1 MELTLRMEVEVEQG
15 SKPVLFHTQGRL
27 MFGQV
32 REDAAVDLFLVKQ
45 MQSPTRLFVIA
56 SGGCTALSLLTV
68 DSCQVD
74 ALDISQ
80 AQIALVELKA
90 ALFKHLGFVAARQAC
105 TGDARGLFA
114 KVSSLLSPQ
123 ARAIMEAQGGSLK
136 SGLNNCGWVDRRMH
150 QLTNVFYL
158 FVHSI
163 KETKYFLGL
172 DDIAKQ
178 GEFFQKQW
186 CNWQWK
192 LAMRVAF
199 SRLFLTLAHGRAAEK
214 LVPDDFSAVMERRL
228 VRAFTDFSNATNP
241 YLWQAFFAQYN
252 SGEAGLPPYLQ
263 KVNGPLIQANIERLN
278 LVCEDTVAW
287 LEKQPAASID
297 YFGLSNI
304 LELLPPEYATKLQAQ
319 IVRCGRPGA
328 IVCVRAIF
336 KRRAAMFEAFDA
348 FEAKATGADTSGAS
362 AGGAYTRATNTSGVD
377 LDHRDSRPG
386 RLVFDRALSDAAERI
401 DRSLFCNFYEIYK
414 CV

>member
-1 MELTLRMEVEVEQG
+1 MKRDTKDDKEVEAKVEVDFAVEEH
-15 SKPVLFHTQGRL
+15 SKPDLFHKQGRL

-32 REDAAVDLFLVKQ
+32 REDAAVDLFLIKRIK
-45 MQSPTRLFVIA
+45 SPSRLFVIA

-68 DSCQVD
+68 DSCNVD

-90 ALFKHLGFVAARQAC
+90 ALFKHCGFVAAKEAC
-105 TGDARGLFA
+105 IGDARGLLA
-114 KVSSLLSPQ
+114 QVSAFLAPQ
-123 ARAIMEAQGGSLK
+123 AKAIIDAQGESLK
-136 SGLNNCGWVDRRMH
+136 SGLNNCGWVDQRMH
-150 QLTNVFYL
+150 QLTKMFYL

-163 KETKYFLGL
+163 KDTKYFLGL
-172 DDIAKQ
+172 DDVNEQ
-178 GEFFQKQW
+178 RQFFHQQW

-192 LAMRVAF
+192 LAMKVAF
-199 SRLFLTLAHGRAAEK
+199 SRLFLTIVHGKAAEK
-214 LVPDDFSAVMERRL
+214 LVPDDFSAVMEKRL
-228 VRAFTDFSNATNP
+228 VRAFTDFPNATNP
-241 YLWQAFFAQYN
+241 YLWQAFFSQYN
-252 SGEAGLPPYLQ
+252 SSEACLPPYLQ
-263 KVNGPLIQANIERLN
+263 RAFGPLIQANIERLN

-304 LELLPPEYATKLQAQ
+304 LELLPPEYATKLHAQ

-336 KRRAAMFEAFDA
+336 KRRTEVFEAF
-348 FEAKATGADTSGAS
+348 EERSLGADTSGIDS
-362 AGGAYTRATNTSGVD
+362 PGVD
-377 LDHRDSRPG
+377 SVQRDSHSVK
-386 RLVFDRALSDAAERI
+386 LTFDRVLSDEAERL
-401 DRSLFCNFYEIYK
+401 DRSLFCNFYQIYR

>member
-1 MELTLRMEVEVEQG
+1 MALPLELTLQLELTLKMEVEVEQS
-15 SKPVLFHTQGRL
+15 SKRELFHTQGRL

-45 MQSPTRLFVIA
+45 LQSPSRLFVIA

-68 DSCQVD
+68 DSCRVD

-90 ALFKHLGFVAARQAC
+90 AVFKHLGFAAAKEAC
-105 TGDARGLFA
+105 ISDARGSFA
-114 KVSSLLSPQ
+114 QVSALLSPQ
-123 ARAIMEAQGGSLK
+123 AKAIIDAQGESLK
-136 SGLNNCGWVDRRMH
+136 SGLNNCGWVDQRMH
-150 QLTNVFYL
+150 QLTNMFYL

-163 KETKYFLGL
+163 KDTKYFLGL
-172 DDIAKQ
+172 DDLAKQ
-178 GEFFQKQW
+178 RQFFHKRW

-192 LAMRVAF
+192 LAMKVAF
-199 SRLFLTLAHGRAAEK
+199 SRLFLTLAHGKAAEK
-214 LVPDDFSAVMERRL
+214 LVPDDFSSAMEKRL
-228 VRAFTDFSNATNP
+228 VRAFTDFPNATNP
-241 YLWQAFFAQYN
+241 YLWQAFLAQYN
-252 SGEAGLPPYLQ
+252 SSEACLPPYLQ
-263 KVNGPLIQANIERLN
+263 SDFGPLIQANIERLN

-304 LELLPPEYATKLQAQ
+304 LELLPPQYATKLQAQ

-336 KRRAAMFEAFDA
+336 KRRTEVFEAFDVKS
-348 FEAKATGADTSGAS
+348 EGADTSGTDS
-362 AGGAYTRATNTSGVD
+362 PGID
-377 LDHRDSRPG
+377 LDQRDSHSI
-386 RLVFDRALSDAAERI
+386 RLAFDRALSDEAEKL
-401 DRSLFCNFYEIYK
+401 DRSLFCNFYEIYR